1 MIMYLTLQEEKDS
14 GLNEVG
20 IGTLSASP
28 FRGTFIFRFSVA
40 EQSLRIF
47 FISWES
53 HGILTQTADILFLGT
68 VNKNYYKPEARNL
81 NLCLTYFLKRNSP
94 AATAT
99 GLCAEYTK

>member
-28 FRGTFIFRFSVA
+28 FGGTFIFRFSVA

-53 HGILTQTADILFLGT
+53 QGILTQTADIPFLGT
-68 VNKNYYKPEARNL
+68 VKVYKQKSLQAW
-81 NLCLTYFLKRNSP
+81 S
-94 AATAT
+94 
-99 GLCAEYTK
+99 